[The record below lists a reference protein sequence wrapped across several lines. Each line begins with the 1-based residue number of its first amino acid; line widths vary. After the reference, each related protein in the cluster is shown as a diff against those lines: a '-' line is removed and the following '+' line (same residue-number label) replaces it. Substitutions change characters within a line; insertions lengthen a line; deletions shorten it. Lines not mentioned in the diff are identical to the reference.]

1 MQNTPKSLRLQ
12 IAVLGRVNS
21 GKSSFINLLTGQQ
34 TSIISPLA
42 GTTTDV
48 VEKAMELP
56 PLGPVLLM
64 DTAGFGDETELKTER
79 MKKAIEALHKAD
91 IVLLICEGE
100 TLSNIEYEIIRKA
113 EGNKT
118 PLIKIYNKADKFPVA
133 KNDGLTLNS
142 LDLSQ
147 RDAVLSKLTEL
158 LIKKC
163 PADFLSEQPLL
174 GDLTPKNSTII
185 MIIPLDY
192 EAPRGRLILP
202 QVQAIRDCLDHNQN
216 IIVCKENNYKQ
227 TLENL
232 KTPPALV
239 VCDSQ
244 IVDLMVQE
252 TPPEILCT
260 TFSILM
266 ARFKADLTL
275 MAKNVAQ
282 IRKLNNGDK
291 ILIAESCAHHA
302 VEDDIGRVKIPA
314 LLRKKI
320 QKNLQIDFVSG
331 CDFGKN
337 LEQYKLVIQ
346 CGGCTVNRKEMLYRL
361 KKCDEA
367 NVKITNYGV
376 CISELKGVLERVL
389 QPFPKAHEA
398 YLSEFC

>member
-34 TSIISPLA
+34 TSIIAPLA

-252 TPPEILCT
+252 TPPEMET
-260 TFSILM
+260 TSEGNHNIEQDLITVWLFSH
-266 ARFKADLTL
+266 
-275 MAKNVAQ
+275 
-282 IRKLNNGDK
+282 RKTDRYSHPMFFA
-291 ILIAESCAHHA
+291 IQ
-302 VEDDIGRVKIPA
+302 RRIP
-314 LLRKKI
+314 
-320 QKNLQIDFVSG
+320 
-331 CDFGKN
+331 
-337 LEQYKLVIQ
+337 
-346 CGGCTVNRKEMLYRL
+346 
-361 KKCDEA
+361 
-367 NVKITNYGV
+367 
-376 CISELKGVLERVL
+376 
-389 QPFPKAHEA
+389 PKACQRRAIPPASPVEEA
-398 YLSEFC
+398 VLRIEAQLCPQKRTPGADHAGPVQRLSQIGPAALPNSKPESDGKYPEKWLVHPLKWSRTPVPAPWQDR